1 MHCKVNYSCQRS
13 VSNTGLI
20 WSVRLLGLPLNFLTC
35 VEAASQLWP
44 TICKTSL
51 LESQMVML
59 KVFRRIFSS
68 SRSTTWCYVS
78 GVFIWNL
85 LKLANNIYGSLRY
98 YERNGAAHI
107 KKIFSSLPNQGKQEA
122 IRSLYFGRI
131 CGSEGTNWRPCSFLR
146 NRCWVLF
153 IAYWTWRVLEIKTLE
168 QGDTAYCYLR
178 NEINIYS
185 LRNGNMLLIS

>member
-35 VEAASQLWP
+35 FEAASQLWP

-78 GVFIWNL
+78 GVFIWNP

-98 YERNGAAHI
+98 YERMELHTLRKYSAPFQTKLNERLYGAYILAGFAVQRERI
-107 KKIFSSLPNQGKQEA
+107 EGLAVFSEIAVECSSLLTEHGE
-122 IRSLYFGRI
+122 Y
-131 CGSEGTNWRPCSFLR
+131 
-146 NRCWVLF
+146 
-153 IAYWTWRVLEIKTLE
+153 
-168 QGDTAYCYLR
+168 
-178 NEINIYS
+178 
-185 LRNGNMLLIS
+185 